1 VLYEVKDFVT
11 GICCFDKEAN
21 AQQLLSNDEVLLF
34 EVSPGNLPRNVN
46 DAAQM
51 NQGRSGFRRD
61 SDMRKHL
68 LKLTSL
74 LSVALA
80 VALFAPQRAAADDDD
95 DPPSRV
101 ARLSYTHGNVSF
113 NPAGTDDWV
122 TAVVNRPITTGDK
135 LWADNGAR
143 AELHIGSAAIRLS
156 SNTGFSFLN
165 LDDRTAQIRITEGTL
180 NVRVRRLEG
189 DETFEIDTPNLAF
202 SVLRPGNYKINVNE
216 AGDTTV
222 VVVRDGQ
229 GEVTGGGSAYTIHS
243 RESGTFAGID
253 QLDADI
259 QRFSDY
265 DDDFD
270 HWCRDRD
277 HREDHAQSS
286 RYVSSDV
293 IGYEDLDE
301 YGGWRPVPEYGTV
314 WFPHTT
320 VVGWAP
326 YRYGHWVWISPWG
339 WTWVDDEPWGFAPFH
354 YGRWVVVGGVW
365 GWVPCAPRAIVGVAY
380 VRPVYAPALVAW
392 VGGPHFSVGIGI
404 GGGGGVGV
412 AWFPLAPR
420 EVYVP
425 SYRVS
430 RTYVTNVNVSNTT
443 VNNVVVNNYYNNVV
457 VNKNVTNI
465 RYVNQTAPNA
475 VTATSHEA
483 FTSAQPVAQHMMRID
498 RRDMESAE
506 VNPTTPTVAPQQRS
520 VLGAGAEARVRP
532 PAIAVNRAVV
542 ARTAPPPPP
551 APFVKQQQVIQANGG
566 RPPAVSEMRRGQVE
580 TTQDVRANIK
590 IAPPVQPGGPRN
602 VQGNHPFGNVPNNP
616 ANAQNNPGNA
626 QNNPRNDRNDKND
639 NNRPSSVNNS
649 VPGNPGNRPENP
661 PNNAGNAPGS
671 SGVAPRNYDRPGNA
685 RVYNDRPPTSRPNDS
700 GRPNDVNPQMD
711 QKHQQ
716 QLDQLR
722 QRQDQERQRVEQKQI
737 KEQQKIQQNNADDG
751 RRLRVEQNQ
760 PPQRQQVDQQQVRE
774 QQQIEERQRAAQ
786 QNAEQQRQQQRQQAE
801 QQQIQERQKAAQQNA
816 EQRQQQRQQQ
826 VDQRQQQQLQ
836 QMEQRHEQQQQRLE
850 QKQQQERQKQEPP
863 RDKPDNKPAK
873 DKPKDD
879 KPHR

>member
-1 VLYEVKDFVT
+1 
-11 GICCFDKEAN
+11 
-21 AQQLLSNDEVLLF
+21 
-34 EVSPGNLPRNVN
+34 
-46 DAAQM
+46 M
-51 NQGRSGFRRD
+51 NRGRSGFRRD
-61 SDMRKHL
+61 SDMRKYL
-68 LKLTSL
+68 LNLTSL

-80 VALFAPQRAAADDDD
+80 VALFAPQRAAAHDDD

-101 ARLSYTHGNVSF
+101 ARLSYARGTVSF

-122 TAVVNRPITTGDK
+122 SAVVNRPITTGDK
-135 LWADNGAR
+135 LWTDNGSL

-156 SNTGFSFLN
+156 GNTGFSFLN
-165 LDDRTAQIRITEGTL
+165 LDDRMAQLHVTEGSP
-180 NVRVRRLEG
+180 NVRVRRL
-189 DETFEIDTPNLAF
+189 DEDDTFEIDTPNLAF
-202 SVLRPGNYKINVNE
+202 SVLRPGDYKIDVNE

-222 VVVRDGQ
+222 VLVRDGQ
-229 GEVTGGGSAYTIHS
+229 GEVTGGGSAYTIHP
-243 RESGTFAGID
+243 RETGTFAGTD
-253 QLDADI
+253 QLDDDI
-259 QRFSDY
+259 QRVRDEG
-265 DDDFD
+265 DDFD
-270 HWCRDRD
+270 YWCAERDRRID
-277 HREDHAQSS
+277 HSASA
-286 RYVSSDV
+286 RYVSDDV

-365 GWVPCAPRAIVGVAY
+365 GWVPCAPRAVVGVAY

-392 VGGPHFSVGIGI
+392 VGGPHFSVGIGV

-475 VTATSHEA
+475 VTVTSHEA
-483 FTSAQPVAQHMMRID
+483 FTSAQPVDRHMMKID
-498 RRDMESAE
+498 RREIESAQ

-520 VLGAGAEARVRP
+520 VLGAGVEARVRP
-532 PAIAVNRAVV
+532 PAAAMSRPVV
-542 ARTAPPPPP
+542 ARTAPPPTPVS
-551 APFVKQQQVIQANGG
+551 FTKQQQVIQANGG
-566 RPPAVSEMRRGQVE
+566 MPPAVSQMRRAGVE
-580 TTQDVRANIK
+580 NDQQSRPNIR
-590 IAPPVQPGGPRN
+590 IAPPVQPGSPRGI
-602 VQGNHPFGNVPNNP
+602 Q
-616 ANAQNNPGNA
+616 A
-626 QNNPRNDRNDKND
+626 
-639 NNRPSSVNNS
+639 NRP
-649 VPGNPGNRPENP
+649 
-661 PNNAGNAPGS
+661 A
-671 SGVAPRNYDRPGNA
+671 D
-685 RVYNDRPPTSRPNDS
+685 
-700 GRPNDVNPQMD
+700 NPQLD

-722 QRQDQERQRVEQKQI
+722 QKQDQERQKVEQKQV
-737 KEQQKIQQNNADDG
+737 KEQQKIQQNNPEDA
-751 RRLRVEQNQ
+751 RRQRVEQNQ
-760 PPQRQQVDQQQVRE
+760 PQQRQQVEQPQV
-774 QQQIEERQRAAQ
+774 QERQRAAQ
-786 QNAEQQRQQQRQQAE
+786 ENADQQRQQQRQQAE

-816 EQRQQQRQQQ
+816 EQQRQQQRQQQ
-826 VDQRQQQQLQ
+826 IDQRQQQQLQ
-836 QMEQRHEQQQQRLE
+836 QLEQRHDQQQQKLE
-850 QKQQQERQKQEPP
+850 QKQQQERQKQERPK
-863 RDKPDNKPAK
+863 DKPDNKASK

-879 KPHR
+879 KPHRG